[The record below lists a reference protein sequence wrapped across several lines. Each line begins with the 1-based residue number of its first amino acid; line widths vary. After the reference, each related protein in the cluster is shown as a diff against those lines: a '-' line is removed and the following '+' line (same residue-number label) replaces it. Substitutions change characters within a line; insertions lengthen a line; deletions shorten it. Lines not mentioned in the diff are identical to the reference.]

1 MKTQIKEY
9 KNFGKTLFASYGDI
23 TVGVTVDI
31 GPRVIYMS
39 YKNGENLFFE
49 DINRETSR
57 NDDPMKDVFGDGA
70 VWYLYGG
77 HRVWMSPEAFPE
89 TYLNDNI
96 PVEYEIG
103 DDYVSFMQND
113 LNGSKVKTSIKLV
126 FENGGISVYNTVKN
140 ISNEDI
146 KGAVWALSVMAQ
158 GGVGFVKV
166 NDNNTGLLPNR
177 KIVLWPYT
185 KITDKRL
192 HLTDKYI
199 AVKQDKTA
207 GCDFKIACDCNCG
220 QIYYQNKNVL
230 FEKTFENVPDGE
242 YPDWGVNCE
251 FFTGNNFFELE
262 SLSTLQTIP
271 QNAEITHKE
280 VWKLYDSVDLHEI
293 TEVNLDNLLKITKKM

>member
-1 MKTQIKEY
+1 MKNEIREY
-9 KNFGKTLFASYGDI
+9 KNFGKVMFISYGDI

-31 GPRVIYMS
+31 GPRVIYMT

-49 DINRETSR
+49 DIQRETFR
-57 NDDPMKDVFGDGA
+57 NDAEMAEVFGDGA

-77 HRVWMSPEAFPE
+77 HRIWMSPEAFPE

-96 PVEYEIG
+96 PVEYEVG
-103 DDYVSFMQND
+103 DNYAVFTQND
-113 LNGSKVKTSIKLV
+113 LKGSKIKASLKLV
-126 FENGGISVYNTVKN
+126 FENDEISVYNTVKN
-140 ISNEDI
+140 VSNENI

-166 NDNNTGLLPNR
+166 NDVNTGLLPNR
-177 KIVLWPYT
+177 RIVLWPYT

-199 AVKQDKTA
+199 AVRQDKTA
-207 GCDFKIACDCNCG
+207 GCDFKIACDCG
-220 QIYYQNKNVL
+220 IGEIYYQNKNVL
-230 FEKTFENVPDGE
+230 FKKTFSNDENGE

-262 SLSTLQTIP
+262 SLSPLQNITP
-271 QNAEITHKE
+271 DGEITHKE
-280 VWKLYDSVDLHEI
+280 TWNLYESNDLHEI
-293 TEVNLDNLLKITKKM
+293 TEEKLENLLEITKKM